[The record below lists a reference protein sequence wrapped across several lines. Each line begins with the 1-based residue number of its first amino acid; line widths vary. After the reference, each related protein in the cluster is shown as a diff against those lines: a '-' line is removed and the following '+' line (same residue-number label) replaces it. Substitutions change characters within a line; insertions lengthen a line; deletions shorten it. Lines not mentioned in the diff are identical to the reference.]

1 MTKWEL
7 VQKLKAMRE
16 AAKHGH
22 LTAMTQ
28 VFGIIFDKEIEDS
41 GSNAAEI
48 AREAGI
54 RNAEVQINDGRKLA
68 RCYVTAKPELQ
79 GRWRCQ
85 GK

>member
-1 MTKWEL
+1 
-7 VQKLKAMRE
+7 MRK
-16 AAKHGH
+16 AAKRGH

-28 VFGIIFDKEIEDS
+28 LFGILFNEEIEGS

-68 RCYVTAKPELQ
+68 RCYVTVKPEVLRRWRHQ
-79 GRWRCQ
+79 GR
-85 GK
+85 